1 MEGIQE
7 NGTLHTID
15 VNEELYDFQRKYFDL
30 SGQGDQIIQY
40 VGNAMDIIPSLRE
53 DFDLIFIDADK
64 KNYPNYLELL
74 LPRLKKGTVI
84 LSDNVLWSGK
94 VVTTPKADD
103 MDTHA
108 LLQYNKMLHEDARLE
123 TVLLPIRD
131 GLTISRVR

>member
-1 MEGIQE
+1 M
-7 NGTLHTID
+7 
-15 VNEELYDFQRKYFDL
+15 
-30 SGQGDQIIQY
+30 
-40 VGNAMDIIPSLRE
+40 
-53 DFDLIFIDADK
+53 
-64 KNYPNYLELL
+64 
-74 LPRLKKGTVI
+74 
-84 LSDNVLWSGK
+84 SDNVLWSGK